1 MMKAARRTFLAASLL
16 WATVAE
22 AQVTTPGPAE
32 TVAAEPDA
40 AFGSAAALGE
50 ADLGSVAGR
59 ADVGTQI
66 AAADQRNVV
75 SNNSV
80 TGNSVTGDVRIDGS
94 AFQNLQ
100 GLAVINANSGNN
112 VAINS
117 AMNVTINLGGPQ

>member
-1 MMKAARRTFLAASLL
+1 M
-16 WATVAE
+16 
-22 AQVTTPGPAE
+22 PAP
-32 TVAAEPDA
+32 VAAEPETT
-40 AFGSAAALGE
+40 FGTAAALGE
-50 ADLGSVAGR
+50 ADLGSIAGR
-59 ADVGTQI
+59 TDVGTQV

-100 GLAVINANSGNN
+100 GLTVISANSGNN

-117 AMNVTINLGGPQ
+117 AMNVIIHLGGPQ